1 MRIKFIAAAAIA
13 LSALLGTTAFAA
25 DNAGPFKDVS
35 LSTEEGQAIE
45 KMYNAGYL
53 KGYEDGTFKPE
64 ATITRAELTRVFNQV
79 FGYELDEEKAE
90 TTPDFADIDKK
101 AWYYNDVRIA
111 QTNGYIN
118 GFNDNTF
125 RPQDNFTREQTCV
138 VIALAGKL
146 ENKEIKPE
154 ILDAVS
160 PWALEYVDTVINNGI
175 IPLENGS
182 FRAKENI
189 TRGEVC
195 RALVK
200 FVNTENAGED
210 TSKSSSTA
218 DKSSESTTND
228 NPGGSSSSGGS
239 SSGGSGS
246 SGGSSSSGNGSSGG
260 TSSSGNGSSGSTSS
274 SGNGSSSTTQSTT
287 SSSTTTTTTTTTTT
301 EEQTEATTQEPSGGG
316 IELSPSQKS
325 ALSRIISGTRNSLR
339 YAVKTDAEVDLVKNI
354 LAAMSSYEA
363 DNSFDITSA
372 VYDAKALYD
381 ALTPEEKDD
390 FKQCAMSI
398 YDPTDIMELR
408 NVFGPLIGM

>member
-1 MRIKFIAAAAIA
+1 MKIKFMAAAVIA
-13 LSALLGTTAFAA
+13 LGTLMSTTALAA
-25 DNAGPFKDVS
+25 DKTTPFKDVDTA
-35 LSTEEGQAIE
+35 TEEGQAIE

-79 FGYELDEEKAE
+79 FKYELDEEKAE
-90 TTPDFADIDKK
+90 TTPDFSDIEKK

-154 ILDAVS
+154 ILDTVS
-160 PWALEYVDTVINNGI
+160 PWAVEYVDTVINNGV
-175 IPLENGS
+175 IPLEEGK

-195 RALVK
+195 KALAK
-200 FVNTENAGED
+200 FVNTDKTSENTSKTD
-210 TSKSSSTA
+210 TSS
-218 DKSSESTTND
+218 DKASESTTSD
-228 NPGGSSSSGGS
+228 NSGSSSTGGSGSSSTGGGSST
-239 SSGGSGS
+239 GGSGS
-246 SGGSSSSGNGSSGG
+246 SGTGGGSSTGG
-260 TSSSGNGSSGSTSS
+260 TGSSGSTT
-274 SGNGSSSTTQSTT
+274 STTQSSTT
-287 SSSTTTTTTTTTTT
+287 TSTTTTTTTTTSTT
-301 EEQTEATTQEPSGGG
+301 ESSTENTTQDQEPSGSG

-339 YAVKTDAEVDLVKNI
+339 YAVKTDAEVDLVRAI
-354 LAAMSSYEA
+354 LAAMSSYES
-363 DNSFDITSA
+363 DNNFDILSA

-381 ALTPEEKDD
+381 NLTPEEKED
-390 FKQCAMSI
+390 FKSCAMSI

-408 NVFGPLIGM
+408 DVFGPLIGL